1 MNLANTSDDI
11 ELLNSLG
18 LTINEAKIIIALCQL
33 RTATAKKIAQVS
45 GVAREVVYQAMPK
58 LQEKAIVEEL
68 ITSPKKFKAPTI
80 KEVYAIL
87 LQHKKEENRE
97 LCKRIRETLH
107 KHQKESFNGKENQE
121 EISLIHTGRNEQCR
135 ISQEYKKVQKSV
147 DLTFSAGKFLQWSQH
162 YAEWSLK
169 EAVKRNV
176 KMRILIEQKLLKQ
189 TAISPEIFSP
199 FQPYLKNVEFKYTE
213 DLNLAELMIFDKNKI
228 YLSIKKEKDINK
240 MCWLCTK
247 NPAMVELANRYFEV
261 MWQAKPENKLQTQ
274 YFATAISADK

>member
-1 MNLANTSDDI
+1 MPIKNRYS
-11 ELLNSLG
+11 
-18 LTINEAKIIIALCQL
+18 
-33 RTATAKKIAQVS
+33 KKIAQVS

-107 KHQKESFNGKENQE
+107 KHQKESFNEKENQE

-135 ISQEYKKVQKSV
+135 ISQEYEKVQKSV
-147 DLTFSAGKFLQWSQH
+147 DLTFPAGKFLQWSQH

-169 EAVKRNV
+169 EAEKRNV

-228 YLSIKKEKDINK
+228 YISIKKEKDINK

-261 MWQAKPENKLQTQ
+261 MWQNAKPENKLQTQ
-274 YFATAISADK
+274 YFATAISTDK